1 MALRITLVATA
12 VVVLLGT
19 FVWWRYTSVA
29 RGAAARDEALLS
41 VLDPVATQLD
51 AGAPVP
57 TDATATLA
65 ARPELRVMLHAL
77 LTHYKRLDLF
87 PAAYLNRS
95 SEAESAFAYW
105 ALHPNEL
112 KAVPASIQPVTTLT
126 RPLGDRSAQFVVLR
140 YQMPPGHWAGSDWQ
154 LGLAGPFF
162 PEDQPYQGTA
172 GAFSRSGDRDG
183 AVSPD
188 ALVDWYVG
196 VLNQKFGGGV

>member
-1 MALRITLVATA
+1 MALRITLVAAA
-12 VVVLLGT
+12 VVVLLGA

-41 VLDPVATQLD
+41 ALDPVATQLD
-51 AGAPVP
+51 AGAPVSAE
-57 TDATATLA
+57 ATASLA

-77 LTHYKRLDLF
+77 LSHYDRLELF
-87 PAAYLNRS
+87 PALYLNRA
-95 SEAESAFAYW
+95 SEAESAFAYC

-112 KAVPASIQPVTTLT
+112 QADPASIQPVATVT
-126 RPLGDRSAQFVVLR
+126 RPLGGRSAQFIVLR
-140 YQMPPGHWAGSDWQ
+140 YQMPPGHWAGADWQ

-162 PEDQPYQGTA
+162 PEDQPYQGSA
-172 GAFSRSGDRDG
+172 GAFCRSGDRDG

-196 VLNQKFGGGV
+196 VLNQKLGGDV